1 MATCG
6 LPCDTSGTAG
16 EVTSRKAWLLASAAL
31 AVAVYALLWI
41 GYASHWNWVTTID
54 SSFLSDARAHPDR
67 VIAWNVFCTVLG
79 PTAFRLVTVGVIIFS
94 LVRRNLR
101 VAMFLVISVELS
113 GLITEIAKYAASRPR
128 PTTALVTAPSTSF
141 PSGHA
146 LGVMV
151 SVLALLTVALPVV
164 RRPLRAWLVALG
176 AVIVVAIGI
185 GRVVLNVHYPSDV
198 LAGWALGY
206 AYFVACLL
214 IIPLTRPVTV
224 TDETPA
230 ALDTAR

>member
-1 MATCG
+1 
-6 LPCDTSGTAG
+6 
-16 EVTSRKAWLLASAAL
+16 VTPYKTWLIVSAA
-31 AVAVYALLWI
+31 VAATVYALMWI
-41 GYASHWNWVTTID
+41 GYAVEWNWLMAVD
-54 SSFLSDARAHPDR
+54 SSWLETMHPYDVAHPGW
-67 VIAWNVFCTVLG
+67 VTAWNVFCTVLG
-79 PTAFRLVTVGVIIFS
+79 PTAFRLVTLLVIIFA

-101 VAMFLVISVELS
+101 AALFLVISVELS
-113 GLITEIAKYAASRPR
+113 GLITEIAKYAANRPR
-128 PTTALVTAPSTSF
+128 PATAVVSAPSTSF

-151 SVLALLTVALPVV
+151 GVLALLTVVLPVIH
-164 RRPLRAWLVALG
+164 RRLRAWLVAFG
-176 AVIVVAIGI
+176 ALTVISVGI

-198 LAGWALGY
+198 VAGWALGY

-214 IIPLTRPVTV
+214 MVPPSRPVTV